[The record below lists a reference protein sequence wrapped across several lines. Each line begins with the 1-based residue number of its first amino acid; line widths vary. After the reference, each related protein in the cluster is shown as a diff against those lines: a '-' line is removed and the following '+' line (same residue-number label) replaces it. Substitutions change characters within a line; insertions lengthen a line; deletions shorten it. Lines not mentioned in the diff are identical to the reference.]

1 MRMKT
6 KLPFMMSLFA
16 IASFVML
23 VLPLFLK
30 NYGVY
35 LMSYWLIF
43 VLATIGLNLILGYA
57 VLKSLGHAAFMGIAA
72 YIVAMMMKEGINFWV
87 AAPVAV
93 IACFVVGWVI
103 GYPAL
108 RVQMHYLAFA
118 TIGFNEVVA
127 LIFRNEEKYTG
138 GTFGINNIARPSL
151 FGYSLAG
158 NLEFYYFILFVVVAI
173 GLLTYFLVR
182 SPWGKAFT
190 ALRDNQIR
198 AESVG
203 VNIQRYTL
211 LAFATGSAIAGIAG
225 CLLAPLVQYIEPTQ
239 FNSQTSI
246 LLYLMVVLGGS
257 GYFWGPILGGIIGV
271 LFPEWLRFAEG
282 WYMLFFGL
290 IVILL
295 MVKLPNGL
303 LSLPEIINQRKAAKE
318 KAAAQAR

>member
-1 MRMKT
+1 MKARLT
-6 KLPFMMSLFA
+6 YMMTLFA
-16 IASFVML
+16 IASLILL

-30 NYGVY
+30 NYGV
-35 LMSYWLIF
+35 
-43 VLATIGLNLILGYA
+43 NLILGYSG
-57 VLKSLGHAAFMGIAA
+57 LKSLGHAAFMGIAA
-72 YIVAMMMKEGINFWV
+72 YIVAIMTTKLGFGFWT

-93 IACFVVGWVI
+93 IACFVIGWII

-127 LIFRNEEKYTG
+127 LIFRNEEWITG
-138 GTFGINNIARPSL
+138 GTFGINNISRPSL
-151 FGYSLAG
+151 FGYSISG
-158 NLEFYYFILFVVVAI
+158 NLEFYYFIFFVVFVV

-190 ALRDNQIR
+190 ALRDNPIR

-211 LAFATGSAIAGIAG
+211 LAFATGSAIAGVAG

-257 GYFWGPILGGIIGV
+257 GYFWGPVLGGIIGV

-295 MVKLPNGL
+295 MVKMPDGL
-303 LSLPEIINQRKAAKE
+303 LSLPKILKQRKAAKE
-318 KAAAQAR
+318 KAAAQVR

>member
-1 MRMKT
+1 MKARLT
-6 KLPFMMSLFA
+6 YMMTLFA
-16 IASFVML
+16 IASLILL

-35 LMSYWLIF
+35 LLSYWLIF

-57 VLKSLGHAAFMGIAA
+57 GLKSLGHAAFMGIAA
-72 YIVAMMMKEGINFWV
+72 YIVAIMTTKLGFGFWT

-93 IACFVVGWVI
+93 IACFVIGWII

-127 LIFRNEEKYTG
+127 LIFRNEEWITG

-151 FGYSLAG
+151 FGYSISG
-158 NLEFYYFILFVVVAI
+158 NLEFYYFIFFVVFVV

-190 ALRDNQIR
+190 ALRDNPIR

-257 GYFWGPILGGIIGV
+257 GYFWGPVLGGIIGV

-295 MVKLPNGL
+295 MVKLPDGL
-303 LSLPEIINQRKAAKE
+303 LSLPKILKQRKAAKE
-318 KAAAQAR
+318 KAASQVR

>member
-1 MRMKT
+1 MKARLT
-6 KLPFMMSLFA
+6 YMMTLFA
-16 IASFVML
+16 IASLILL

-35 LMSYWLIF
+35 LLSYWLIF

-57 VLKSLGHAAFMGIAA
+57 GLKSLGHAAFMGIAA
-72 YIVAMMMKEGINFWV
+72 YIVAIMTTKLGFGFWT

-93 IACFVVGWVI
+93 IACFVIGWII

-127 LIFRNEEKYTG
+127 LIFRNEEWITG
-138 GTFGINNIARPSL
+138 GTFGINNISRPSL
-151 FGYSLAG
+151 FGYSISG
-158 NLEFYYFILFVVVAI
+158 NLEFYYFIFFVVFVV

-190 ALRDNQIR
+190 ALRDNPIR

-211 LAFATGSAIAGIAG
+211 LAFATGSAIAGVAG

-257 GYFWGPILGGIIGV
+257 GYFWGPVLGGIIGV

-295 MVKLPNGL
+295 MVKMPDGL
-303 LSLPEIINQRKAAKE
+303 LSLPKILKQRKAAKE
-318 KAAAQAR
+318 KAAAQVR